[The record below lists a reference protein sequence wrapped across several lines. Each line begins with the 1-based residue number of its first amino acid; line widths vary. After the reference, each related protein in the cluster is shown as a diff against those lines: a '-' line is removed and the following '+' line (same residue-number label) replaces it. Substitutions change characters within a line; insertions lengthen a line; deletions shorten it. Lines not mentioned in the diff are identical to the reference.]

1 MLKKQKYNIIYFL
14 GGTGTMNNKILFSL
28 MLSSS
33 LIIAMHEDSQDQL
46 KVHLGRVLFMMSKI
60 RVGTGINTW
69 YPSEY
74 AVLCHMFNDVGRPLT
89 CSECD
94 EQYRPRYL
102 AYFERRFPGLI
113 GLAQKEIQPG
123 QAHSTGK
130 IDRAI
135 QHIAWDYFKTS
146 PTDYER
152 HYIMIPRHCCEE
164 QKET

>member
-46 KVHLGRVLFMMSKI
+46 KVHLGRVLLMMSDI
-60 RVGTGINTW
+60 TAGAVYW
-69 YPSEY
+69 EPSEY

-113 GLAQKEIQPG
+113 GLAQKEIQLG
-123 QAHSTGK
+123 QGHSAGK

-135 QHIAWDYFKTS
+135 QHIARDYFNTS

-152 HYIMIPRHCCEE
+152 HYIMIPKHCCEE
-164 QKET
+164 